1 MSYSKKSSSNDSSDF
16 TYISKSQK
24 KREAESLQELGE
36 RLVKLP
42 AERIEEIG
50 LPEDIYKAVMFA
62 KTVRGRGGLRRQ
74 MQYIG
79 TLMRRI
85 DPAPVQDALHNMD
98 TGDYQKTLE
107 FKEMERWRDDLIAGN
122 EKLVEEI
129 LGKFPAADRQKLT
142 HLARNATKEKES
154 SKPPKASRA
163 LFRYLKK
170 IRNLNAR

>member
-50 LPEDIYKAVMFA
+50 LPEDIYKAIMFT
-62 KTVRGRGGLRRQ
+62 KTVRSHGGLRRQ

-79 TLMRRI
+79 TLMRKI
-85 DPAPVQDALHNMD
+85 DPEPVREALHNLD

-107 FKEMERWRDDLIAGN
+107 FKELERWRDGLIAGN

-129 LGKFPAADRQKLT
+129 LEKYPAADRQKLT
-142 HLARNATKEKES
+142 QLARNAIKEKES
-154 SKPPKASRA
+154 NKPPKSYRA
-163 LFRYLKK
+163 LFRYLKA
-170 IRNLNAR
+170 IRKATT